1 MVLSS
6 WSYGHFKIPYYP
18 HEQLNDDKSA
28 FFSEDV
34 GCNFF
39 ENDCVV
45 KIKIAIEIRKYQMD
59 ICRKKKLRSSS
70 HRLNSSLQNRE
81 RPQK

>member
-45 KIKIAIEIRKYQMD
+45 KIKIAIENTKWIFVGKE
-59 ICRKKKLRSSS
+59 KLRSSS